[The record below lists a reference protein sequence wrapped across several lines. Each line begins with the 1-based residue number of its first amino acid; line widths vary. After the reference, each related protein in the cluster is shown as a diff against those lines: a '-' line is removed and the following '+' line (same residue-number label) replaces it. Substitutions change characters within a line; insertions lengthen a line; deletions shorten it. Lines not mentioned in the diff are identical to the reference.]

1 MSMTE
6 NDIARR
12 TEALRLA
19 RVDSRI
25 EGLRSSA
32 EGTAVLDAW
41 ARGEIDGDEARRR
54 LRANLEKDEKGPT
67 VEAA

>member
-1 MSMTE
+1 
-6 NDIARR
+6 
-12 TEALRLA
+12 
-19 RVDSRI
+19 VDSRI

>member
-1 MSMTE
+1 MPMTE
-6 NDIARR
+6 DDSARR

-19 RVDSRI
+19 RADSRI

-32 EGTAVLDAW
+32 EGTAVLDTW
-41 ARGEIDGDEARRR
+41 ARGEIDDDEARRR
-54 LRANLEKDEKGPT
+54 LHANLEKDKKGPT